1 MYLCNGY
8 GLLNGG
14 KIELSLIFLTY
25 FDHKDSTYEDLDY
38 NPLLED
44 DGDYGNLYTNG
55 INYDSTTE
63 KTHIPGLDSNQ

>member
-1 MYLCNGY
+1 MVMV
-8 GLLNGG
+8 LNRR
-14 KIELSLIFLTY
+14 KRELSLIFLTY
-25 FDHKDSTYEDLDY
+25 SDHKDSTHEDLDY

-55 INYDSTTE
+55 INYDLTTE

>member
-8 GLLNGG
+8 GLKWKKKRTLFN
-14 KIELSLIFLTY
+14 ISY
-25 FDHKDSTYEDLDY
+25 SVHKDSTHEDLDY

-55 INYDSTTE
+55 INYDLTTE
-63 KTHIPGLDSNQ
+63 KTHIPGLESNQ